1 MKKRIGDYFPESKI
15 LLLSHSGSKTGKN
28 RERKEANNTTTQK
41 RGWPTAVAA
50 ISTPQVLR
58 YGEATD
64 LERTQHKDEEED
76 NTPTRDNG
84 DGDNTGGLK
93 RGRSKYR
100 PIFHFFHCAANHM

>member
-1 MKKRIGDYFPESKI
+1 MADG
-15 LLLSHSGSKTGKN
+15 
-28 RERKEANNTTTQK
+28 
-41 RGWPTAVAA
+41 AVAA

-76 NTPTRDNG
+76 NTPTRDDG

-100 PIFHFFHCAANHM
+100 PIFHFFTVPPTICRGEDYERICVLSISE